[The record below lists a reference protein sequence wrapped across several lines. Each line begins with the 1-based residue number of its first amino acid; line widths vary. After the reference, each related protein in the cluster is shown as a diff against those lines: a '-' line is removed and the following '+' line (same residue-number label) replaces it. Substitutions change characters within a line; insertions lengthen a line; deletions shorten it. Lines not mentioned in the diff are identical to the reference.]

1 MGAVVANQISF
12 TLVSILANSK
22 GGNLSAFMYAYTF
35 MQLPY
40 AIIAVSIAYAVAPDL
55 AELWNSGDRE
65 GFASRVSYA
74 MRITVVL
81 ILPGGVGYTLLA
93 RPAILLVLAHG
104 HLSASSAAL
113 TGSLLG
119 IFALGLPGFS
129 AYLLLMRAFQSK
141 QDTRSMFWLYVAEN
155 ALTVVAALALYPL
168 WGVRG
173 LAAAWIGAY
182 TLVLPVASRLHK
194 SANVVLLPRWFSEPP
209 WPRALW
215 PPSWLGSCRSSP
227 GDIR

>member
-1 MGAVVANQISF
+1 
-12 TLVSILANSK
+12 
-22 GGNLSAFMYAYTF
+22 
-35 MQLPY
+35 
-40 AIIAVSIAYAVAPDL
+40 
-55 AELWNSGDRE
+55 
-65 GFASRVSYA
+65 

-81 ILPGGVGYTLLA
+81 ILPGGVGYALLA

-113 TGSLLG
+113 TGSLLA

-129 AYLLLMRAFQSK
+129 SYLLLMRAFQSK

-173 LAAAWIGAY
+173 LAAAWIGSY
-182 TLVLPVASRLHK
+182 TVVLPLAWARLQK
-194 SANVVLLPRWFSEPP
+194 SADVVLLPRWFLRTALATGVMAAIVAGLLQVVPEGHSIETSAARLLLIVFVGAGVFVVTA
-209 WPRALW
+209 RALGIKEL
-215 PPSWLGSCRSSP
+215 SALRE
-227 GDIR
+227 RYRALVR